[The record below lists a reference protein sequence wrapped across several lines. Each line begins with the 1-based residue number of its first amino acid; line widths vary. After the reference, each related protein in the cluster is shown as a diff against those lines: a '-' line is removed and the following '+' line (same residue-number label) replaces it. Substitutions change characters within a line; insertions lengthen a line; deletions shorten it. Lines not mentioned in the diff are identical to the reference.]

1 MDLDSLNEEI
11 KKIMESRNNTGIQ
24 EFEGYSPDEMHNI
37 VHHLFDENCPVK
49 IKRMK
54 SDDFQ
59 RIPIFNGVKF
69 LLNQLSEME
78 GIKLTA
84 MGYLPTKI
92 VSDLYNQKYF
102 SEEMIEKGISKLY
115 KETDSLYVRLC
126 RILLELS
133 GVAKKSK
140 GKLILTKKGTNCL
153 VKDQLLLEEILNA
166 YCKKFNWGY
175 FDGYELENIGRL
187 GCGYSIYLLNQ
198 YGSDVLQNDFY
209 SKKYFTAYPMLI
221 EEIHPRYGTVE
232 SYINRCYSYRMFEQ
246 FGMLTGIIKKIGEHK
261 YGEPKF
267 IQKTELLELL
277 FEVNQP
283 QKN

>member
-11 KKIMESRNNTGIQ
+11 KKLMDARNNKGIP
-24 EFEGYSPDEMHNI
+24 EFEDYSPFEMHNI
-37 VHHLFDENCPVK
+37 VQNLFDENCPIK
-49 IKRMK
+49 IKK
-54 SDDFQ
+54 LKTADFH

-69 LLNQLSEME
+69 LLDQLSATE

-84 MGYLPTKI
+84 KGYLPTKI
-92 VSDLYNQKYF
+92 VSNLYNQKCF
-102 SEEMIEKGISKLY
+102 SEEMIDKGISKLY

-133 GVAKKSK
+133 GVAKKAK
-140 GKLILTKKGTNCL
+140 GQLILTKKGKNCL
-153 VKDQLLLEEILNA
+153 VKDQLLFEEILKA

-187 GCGYSIYLLNQ
+187 GCGFSIYLLNK
-198 YGSDVLQNDFY
+198 YGNEVLQNDFY
-209 SKKYFTAYPMLI
+209 AKKYFTAYPILI

-232 SYINRCYSYRMFEQ
+232 SYVSRCYSYRMFEQ
-246 FGMLTGIIKKIGEHK
+246 FGMLTGIIKTIGEHK

-283 QKN
+283 NN